1 MMLSRALFA
10 AVVVLAI
17 APATPGFAQKKDD
30 SNQGTAEEQ
39 AACRRDTR
47 KFCRHVK
54 PDDGSSAFLACLQE
68 NRAKLS
74 KACNGVLESHNL

>member
-1 MMLSRALFA
+1 MLSRAILAATLFV
-10 AVVVLAI
+10 AVS
-17 APATPGFAQKKDD
+17 ATPGLAQKKDN